1 MRLIKIC
8 CQSKEDRIPLNWL
21 DLHPEFLRTLEEMGI
36 IELAGDSIKA
46 DNLWRINKMMRLKK
60 LMGVNF
66 NGAAIIVDLLERIE
80 ELEDEIEKLR
90 RKR

>member
-1 MRLIKIC
+1 MRLVKVYYH
-8 CQSKEDRIPLNWL
+8 SKEEKIPLSWL
-21 DLHPEFLRTLEEMGI
+21 NLHPDLLKIMEEMGI

-46 DNLWRINKMMRLKK
+46 DGLQKIYKMMRLKN
-60 LMGVNF
+60 LLGVNF

-80 ELEDEIEKLR
+80 ELEDEIEELK